1 MITKEGVVT
10 QTTGSIV
17 LIQTTRSKSCDSCAS
32 KDSCGEHSKTEQ
44 MTIQVENSLNASKG
58 DRVVVGFKTAPLL
71 KIAFMLY
78 IFPIILMII
87 GAVIGESSAIRLNI
101 DKSIA
106 SMAGGFLFFVISFFI
121 IRFINNLLAEKKDYQ
136 PFLMRLMQRGDSC
149 HLEPCS
155 VKSSLKTT

>member
-17 LIQTTRSKSCDSCAS
+17 WIQTTRSKSCDSCAS
-32 KDSCGEHSKTEQ
+32 KDSCGEHSKTES

-58 DRVVVGFKTAPLL
+58 DRVVVGFRTAPLL

-87 GAVIGESSAIRLNI
+87 GAVIGDSIAIRLNI
-101 DKSIA
+101 DSSIA

-121 IRFINNLLAEKKDYQ
+121 IRFINNVLAEKKDYQ
-136 PFLMRLMQRGDSC
+136 PFLMRLMQRGDFRSP
-149 HLEPCS
+149 ESCS